1 MEIQFWGV
9 RGSVPVSGRDTAKYG
24 GETLCTSIRTSACG
38 LLVVDAGTGM
48 RRLGEKLMAGSG
60 GTRLRFEILLTH
72 FHLDHIIGLP
82 FFAPLYS
89 SRAQIRFHSPGA
101 PKETERYLGGLQAGR
116 YFPVAFKETGSR
128 KTFRKLEEKEATIS
142 KLKVTFCP
150 LVHPQGS
157 VAYRIEEDGRSV
169 VLATD
174 TEPPEGR
181 LDERL
186 AAFIQGATYFIYDAM
201 FTPEE
206 YLARQGWGHSTWLE
220 GTKLARAA
228 GVRNLVL
235 SHFSPD
241 HTDSQVDEI
250 VRLAKKEFP
259 KTIAAREGR
268 TVRIDDE

>member
-9 RGSVPVSGRDTAKYG
+9 RGSVPVSGGDTVKYG
-24 GETLCTSIRTSACG
+24 GETLCTSVRSTAGG
-38 LLVVDAGTGM
+38 LLIVDAGTGI
-48 RRLGEKLMAGSG
+48 RRLGEKLMAESKGA
-60 GTRLRFEILLTH
+60 RLRLHILLTH

-89 SRAQIRFHSPGA
+89 PLARISFHSPA
-101 PKETERYLGGLQAGR
+101 PAKETERYLDGLQAGR

-128 KTFRKLEEKEATIS
+128 KTFHKMEETGVTIG
-142 KLKVTFCP
+142 KLKVSFCP

-157 VAYRIEEDGRSV
+157 VAFRIEEDGRSV

-186 AAFIQGATYFIYDAM
+186 VGFIRGADFLIYDAM

-206 YLARQGWGHSTWLE
+206 YLKRQGWGHSTWLE
-220 GTKLARAA
+220 GTRLARAA
-228 GVRNLVL
+228 GAKNLVL
-235 SHFSPD
+235 SHFSPE
-241 HTDSQVDEI
+241 HTDSRVDEI
-250 VRLAKKEFP
+250 VRLAKKKFP
-259 KTIAAREGR
+259 KTTAAREGR